1 MVARAMLFGAVAAA
15 AMIVAGCDEEVSKP
29 APSPAVKSTPIR
41 IQREVFPSILMQGAQ
56 AELHAPMQFV
66 ADANAVDGKFM
77 VAPEGPNHQEINKGG
92 DATFKFS
99 VVAAGDYYLWVRA
112 HWCCS
117 CGNSLG
123 VSLDGVE
130 QKAGI
135 EDGIFQSWHWVRL
148 KQPLPR
154 MTAGAHQLVVKS
166 REDGSGFDQAL
177 LTLDADYRPSG
188 IEQPNVAKRT
198 TPPAKPAPEA
208 APAATTTTLPPK

>member
-15 AMIVAGCDEEVSKP
+15 AMIAAGCDEDVSKP

-41 IQREVFPSILMQGAQ
+41 IQREVFPSILLQGAQ

-66 ADANAVDGKFM
+66 ADPNAADGKLM

-92 DATFKFS
+92 DATFKFN

-130 QKAGI
+130 EKTSI
-135 EDGIFQSWHWVRL
+135 EDGIFQTWHWVRL
-148 KQPLPR
+148 KPALAKLA
-154 MTAGAHQLVVKS
+154 AGAHVLVIKS

-177 LTLDADYRPSG
+177 LTQDADYRPNG
-188 IEQPNVAKRT
+188 IEQPNVEKRT
-198 TPPAKPAPEA
+198 MPAA
-208 APAATTTTLPPK
+208 APAAVPATTTTTVAPVK